1 MVETPPRAGPSP
13 PHGPARFLVRATG
26 APSDTRL
33 AGTGFDT
40 ALPQVGT
47 GRRFRARMTTL
58 WETLGVPGVGFAPGD
73 RHTDQ
78 AAART
83 DTPGRAC
90 PIHTEGLTNT

>member
-1 MVETPPRAGPSP
+1 
-13 PHGPARFLVRATG
+13 
-26 APSDTRL
+26 
-33 AGTGFDT
+33 
-40 ALPQVGT
+40 
-47 GRRFRARMTTL
+47 MTTL